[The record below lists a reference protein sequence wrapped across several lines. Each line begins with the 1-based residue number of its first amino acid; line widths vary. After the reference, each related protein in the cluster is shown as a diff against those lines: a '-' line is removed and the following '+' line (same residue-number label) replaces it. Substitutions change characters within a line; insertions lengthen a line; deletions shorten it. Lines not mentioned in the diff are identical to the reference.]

1 MLLERLTLDHYRN
14 YARLEARFGEGVIVL
29 QGANAQGKTNLL
41 EAIYLLATT
50 RSARTRT
57 DADLITW
64 GPPDPFSPQPFAR
77 VTAHVARE
85 RGPIDMEIVV
95 VQETGDGARPAGTNG
110 NGGSTARKR
119 FKVNGVPRRAGEVLG
134 QVNAVLFA
142 PTDVDIVAGSPSLRR
157 RYLDVILCQVHPS
170 YYRALQGYNKVLLQR
185 NSLLRQVRERQQPPE
200 TLLFWNGKLVE
211 HGTLIVA
218 QRAEA
223 VAHLST
229 SATEMHERVSGGRER
244 LEMAYVSS
252 VPLEGNAAAGVRG
265 AFEAEL
271 AAQRGRE
278 LAAGVSLVGPHRDDL
293 NFSTADVDVTLF
305 GSRGQQRSV
314 ALAIKL
320 AELAYIRREAGE
332 WPILL
337 LDDATSELDAMRRA
351 AVLELAREHQQVFL
365 TTPETEHVGHLF
377 EGVTQ
382 VFGVEA
388 GALHVRQTC

>member
-1 MLLERLTLDHYRN
+1 MLLERLSLDHYRN
-14 YARLEARFGEGVIVL
+14 YPHLEARFKEGVIVL

-50 RSARTRT
+50 KSSRTRS

-64 GPPDPFSPQPFAR
+64 GPPDPFAPTPFAR
-77 VTAHVARE
+77 VTARVE
-85 RGPIDMEIVV
+85 RRSGPIDLEIVV
-95 VQETGDGARPAGTNG
+95 LPDGDGQRPGEAAGQ
-110 NGGSTARKR
+110 TARKR

-157 RYLDVILCQVHPS
+157 RYLDVILCQVHPT

-185 NSLLRQVRERQQPPE
+185 NSLLRQVRDRLQPPD
-200 TLLFWNGKLVE
+200 TLPYWDGKLVE
-211 HGTLIVA
+211 YGTLLVT

-223 VAHLST
+223 VAHLSQ
-229 SATEMHERVSGGRER
+229 SAAEMHERVSGGRER
-244 LEMAYVSS
+244 LEMTYLSS
-252 VPLEGNAAAGVRG
+252 VPLEGGAAAGIRG
-265 AFEAEL
+265 VFEAEL
-271 AAQRGRE
+271 AAQRPRE
-278 LAAGVSLVGPHRDDL
+278 LAGGVSLLGPHRDDL
-293 NFSTADVDVTLF
+293 GFATAGVDVTAF

-351 AVLELAREHQQVFL
+351 AVLELAREHPQVFL
-365 TTPETEHVGHLF
+365 TTAEPQYVVNAFDEAP
-377 EGVTQ
+377 Q
-382 VFGVEA
+382 VWRVEA
-388 GALHVRQTC
+388 GTLLAP